1 MADTITQIADLINP
15 EVNAPIISYAL
26 EKALRF
32 TPLAKVDTT
41 LENSP
46 GSTLKMSKFTYIGDA
61 KDVAEG
67 AAIPLDKL
75 GTKTAS
81 VTVKKAAKGTQ
92 ITDEAVLNGYG
103 DPVGES
109 NNQLALALANK
120 IDDDLL
126 AAAKTGKQKTTIE
139 ATVDGLL
146 DAINTFTDDSDDSP
160 LVLVTSPK
168 VASAIRRDAQ
178 KNQIGSDIGADAVI
192 NNTKY
197 AVEGVQIVVTNKL
210 GATEGIL
217 LKVNPST
224 PPLKLIMKR
233 GVQVETDRDIV
244 KKTTIITA
252 DEHYAAYLY
261 DDSKVVVVTFK
272 APAAATP
279 QQPQQ

>member
-41 LENSP
+41 L
-46 GSTLKMSKFTYIGDA
+46 GDA

-126 AAAKTGKQKTTIE
+126 AAAKTGKQKATIA

-146 DAINTFTDDSDDSP
+146 DAINTFTDDSDESP

-168 VASAIRRDAQ
+168 VVTAILRDAQ

-192 NNTKY
+192 HNTKY
-197 AVEGVQIVVTNKL
+197 TVEGVQLVATNKL
-210 GATEGIL
+210 SATEGIL
-217 LKVNPST
+217 LKVNPTT

-233 GVQVETDRDIV
+233 GVQVETDRNIIN
-244 KKTTIITA
+244 KTTVITA

>member
-1 MADTITQIADLINP
+1 MADTITQIADLVNP

-32 TPLAKVDTT
+32 TPLAQVDNT
-41 LENSP
+41 LVSSP
-46 GSTLKMSKFTYIGDA
+46 GDTLKMPKFTYIGDA

-67 AAIPLDKL
+67 APIPLDKL
-75 GTKTAS
+75 GTKTAA

-92 ITDEAVLNGYG
+92 ITDEAVLKGYG

-109 NNQLALALANK
+109 NRQLSLALANK
-120 IDDDLL
+120 VDDDLL
-126 AAAKTGKQKTTIE
+126 AAAKTGKQKATIT

-146 DAINTFTDDSDDSP
+146 DAVDTFTDDSDDSP
-160 LVLVTSPK
+160 LVLVTSRK

-197 AVEGVQIVVTNKL
+197 AVEGVQIVVTNKM
-210 GATEGIL
+210 GDTEGIL
-217 LKVNPST
+217 LKVNPVT

-233 GVQVETDRDIV
+233 GVQVETDRDII
-244 KKTTIITA
+244 KKTTIMTA

-261 DDSKVVVVTFK
+261 DDSKVVVVTFQAASA
-272 APAAATP
+272 APKE
-279 QQPQQ
+279 

>member
-15 EVNAPIISYAL
+15 EVNAPIISYTL

-32 TPLAKVDTT
+32 TPLAQVDNT
-41 LENSP
+41 LVGQP
-46 GSTLKMSKFTYIGDA
+46 GDTLKMPKFTYIGDA

-67 AAIPLDKL
+67 APIPLDKL

-92 ITDEAVLNGYG
+92 ITDEAVLKGYG

-109 NNQLALALANK
+109 NRQLGLALANK
-120 IDDDLL
+120 VDDDLL
-126 AAAKTGKQKTTIE
+126 AAAKTGKQKATI
-139 ATVDGLL
+139 AQTVDGLL
-146 DAINTFTDDSDDSP
+146 DAVNTFTDDSDDSP
-160 LVLVTSPK
+160 LVLVTSLK

-217 LKVNPST
+217 LKVNPTT

-233 GVQVETDRDIV
+233 GVQVETDRNIIN
-244 KKTTIITA
+244 KTTVMTA

-261 DDSKVVVVTFK
+261 DDSKVVVVTFQ
-272 APAAATP
+272 AASAASKE
-279 QQPQQ
+279 

>member
-1 MADTITQIADLINP
+1 MTDTITQVADLINP
-15 EVNAPIISYAL
+15 EVNAPIISYTL

-32 TPLAKVDTT
+32 TPLAQVDNS
-41 LENSP
+41 LVNSP
-46 GSTLKMSKFTYIGDA
+46 GDTLKMPKFTYIGDA

-92 ITDEAVLNGYG
+92 ITDEAVLTGYG

-109 NNQLALALANK
+109 NRQLGLALANK
-120 IDDDLL
+120 VDDDLL
-126 AAAKTGKQKTTIE
+126 AVAKTGKQRATIA

-146 DAINTFTDDSDDSP
+146 DAVNTFTDDSDDSP

-272 APAAATP
+272 APATGTP
-279 QQPQQ
+279 QV

>member
-146 DAINTFTDDSDDSP
+146 DAINTFTDDSDESP

-168 VASAIRRDAQ
+168 VVTAILRDAQ

-192 NNTKY
+192 HNTKY
-197 AVEGVQIVVTNKL
+197 TVEGVQLVATNKL

-217 LKVNPST
+217 LKVNPTT

-233 GVQVETDRDIV
+233 GVQVETDRNIIN
-244 KKTTIITA
+244 KTTVITA

-272 APAAATP
+272 AAATGTP
-279 QQPQQ
+279 QQ

>member
-15 EVNAPIISYAL
+15 EVNAPIISYTL

-32 TPLAKVDTT
+32 TPLAQVDNT
-41 LENSP
+41 LVGQP
-46 GSTLKMSKFTYIGDA
+46 GDTLKMPKFTYIGDA

-67 AAIPLDKL
+67 APIPLDKL

-92 ITDEAVLNGYG
+92 ITDEAVLKGYG

-109 NNQLALALANK
+109 NRQLGLALANK
-120 IDDDLL
+120 VDDDLL
-126 AAAKTGKQKTTIE
+126 AAAKTGKQKATI
-139 ATVDGLL
+139 AQTVDGLL
-146 DAINTFTDDSDDSP
+146 DAVNTFTDDSDDSP

-217 LKVNPST
+217 LKVNPTT

-233 GVQVETDRDIV
+233 GVQVETDRNIIN
-244 KKTTIITA
+244 KTTVMTA

-261 DDSKVVVVTFK
+261 DDSKVVVVTFQ
-272 APAAATP
+272 AASAASKE
-279 QQPQQ
+279 

>member
-1 MADTITQIADLINP
+1 MADTITQIADLVNP

-32 TPLAKVDTT
+32 TPLAQVDNT
-41 LENSP
+41 LVGQP
-46 GSTLKMSKFTYIGDA
+46 GDTLKMPKFTYIGDA

-67 AAIPLDKL
+67 APIPLDKL

-92 ITDEAVLNGYG
+92 ITDEAVLKGYG

-109 NNQLALALANK
+109 NRQLGLALANK
-120 IDDDLL
+120 VDDDLL
-126 AAAKTGKQKTTIE
+126 AAAKTGKQKATI
-139 ATVDGLL
+139 AQTVDGLL
-146 DAINTFTDDSDDSP
+146 DAINTFTDDSDESP

-168 VASAIRRDAQ
+168 VVTAILRDEQ

-192 NNTKY
+192 HNTKY
-197 AVEGVQIVVTNKL
+197 TVEGVQLVATNKL

-217 LKVNPST
+217 LKVNPTT

-233 GVQVETDRDIV
+233 GVQVETDRNIIN
-244 KKTTIITA
+244 KTTVMTA

-261 DDSKVVVVTFK
+261 DDSKVVVVTFQAASA
-272 APAAATP
+272 APKE
-279 QQPQQ
+279 

>member
-15 EVNAPIISYAL
+15 EVNAPIISYTL

-32 TPLAKVDTT
+32 TPLAQVDNT
-41 LENSP
+41 LVSSP
-46 GSTLKMSKFTYIGDA
+46 GNTLKMPKFTYIGDA

-75 GTKTAS
+75 GTKSVS
-81 VTVKKAAKGTQ
+81 VTVKKAGKGTQ
-92 ITDEAVLNGYG
+92 ITDEAVLTGYG
-103 DPVGES
+103 DPIGES
-109 NNQLALALANK
+109 NRQLGLALANK
-120 IDDDLL
+120 VDDDLL
-126 AAAKTGKQKTTIE
+126 AAAKTGKQKATIA

-146 DAINTFTDDSDDSP
+146 DAVNTFTDDSDDSP

-168 VASAIRRDAQ
+168 AASAIRRDAQ

-233 GVQVETDRDIV
+233 GVQVETDRDIIN
-244 KKTTIITA
+244 KKTIITA

-272 APAAATP
+272 AAATGTP
-279 QQPQQ
+279 QQ

>member
-1 MADTITQIADLINP
+1 MADTITQLADLVNP

-32 TPLAKVDTT
+32 TPLAQVDNT
-41 LENSP
+41 LVGQP
-46 GSTLKMSKFTYIGDA
+46 GDTLKMPKFTYIGDA

-67 AAIPLDKL
+67 APIPLDKL

-92 ITDEAVLNGYG
+92 ITDEAVLKGYG

-109 NNQLALALANK
+109 NRQLGLALANK
-120 IDDDLL
+120 VDDDLL
-126 AAAKTGKQKTTIE
+126 AAAKTGKQKTTIA

-146 DAINTFTDDSDDSP
+146 DAINTFTDDSDESP

-197 AVEGVQIVVTNKL
+197 AVEGVQLVATNKL

-217 LKVNPST
+217 LKVNPTT

-233 GVQVETDRDIV
+233 GVQVETDRNIIN
-244 KKTTIITA
+244 KTTVMTA

-261 DDSKVVVVTFK
+261 DDSKVVVVTFQ
-272 APAAATP
+272 AASTVP
-279 QQPQQ
+279 KE

>member
-1 MADTITQIADLINP
+1 MADTITQIADLVNP

-32 TPLAKVDTT
+32 TPLAQVDNT
-41 LENSP
+41 LVGQP
-46 GSTLKMSKFTYIGDA
+46 GDTLKMPKFTYIGDA

-67 AAIPLDKL
+67 APIPLDKL

-92 ITDEAVLNGYG
+92 ITDEAVLKGYG

-109 NNQLALALANK
+109 NRQLGLALANK
-120 IDDDLL
+120 VDDDLL
-126 AAAKTGKQKTTIE
+126 AAAKTGKQKATIA

-146 DAINTFTDDSDDSP
+146 DAVNTFTDDSDDSP
-160 LVLVTSPK
+160 LVLVASPK

-233 GVQVETDRDIV
+233 GVQVETDRNIIN
-244 KKTTIITA
+244 KTTVMTA

-261 DDSKVVVVTFK
+261 DDSKVVVVTFQAASA
-272 APAAATP
+272 APKE
-279 QQPQQ
+279 

>member
-1 MADTITQIADLINP
+1 MADTITQIADLVNP
-15 EVNAPIISYAL
+15 EVNAPIISYTL

-32 TPLAKVDTT
+32 TPLAQVDTT
-41 LENSP
+41 LESSP
-46 GSTLKMSKFTYIGDA
+46 GNTLKMPKFTYIGDA

-75 GTKTAS
+75 GTKSVS
-81 VTVKKAAKGTQ
+81 VTVKKAGKGTQ
-92 ITDEAVLNGYG
+92 ITDEAVLTGYG
-103 DPVGES
+103 DPIGES
-109 NNQLALALANK
+109 NRQLGLALANK
-120 IDDDLL
+120 VDDDLL
-126 AAAKTGKQKTTIE
+126 TAAKAGKQKATIA

-146 DAINTFTDDSDDSP
+146 DAVNTFTDDLDDSP

-233 GVQVETDRDIV
+233 GVQVETDRDIIN
-244 KKTTIITA
+244 KKTIITA

-272 APAAATP
+272 AATATP
-279 QQPQQ
+279 QV